1 MATFDELLDAIDAM
15 RAQRTRTVVGVSGF
29 GGAGKSTLARRLVDA
44 VRGSARMRGDDFV
57 DPSLAGERS
66 ADWSAV
72 ERVRLRSEVVD
83 PFRAGVPSTFR
94 RYDWMTAT
102 LGPVEP
108 LPAADVLV
116 VDAVGLFHPDL
127 DGALDLRVWVDV
139 GLDVATLRGKA
150 RDRRAGNDHDRL
162 WDNVWTPNERDFAE
176 RFHPR
181 EAADVRYVPDGDP
194 ESRG

>member
-1 MATFDELLDAIDAM
+1 VATFDELLHAIDAV
-15 RAQRTRTVVGVSGF
+15 RAQRPRTVVGVSGF

-57 DPSLAGERS
+57 DPSRAGERS

-72 ERVRLRSEVVD
+72 ERMRLRSEVVD
-83 PFRAGVPSTFR
+83 PFRAGLPSTFR
-94 RYDWMTAT
+94 RYDWVTAT
-102 LGPVEP
+102 LGPAEP
-108 LPAADVLV
+108 LPAAGVLV

-127 DGALDLRVWVDV
+127 DGTLDLRVWVDV

-150 RDRRAGNDHDRL
+150 RDHRSGKDHDRL
-162 WDNVWTPNERDFAE
+162 WDDVWTPNERDFAD

-181 EAADVRYVPDGDP
+181 ETADVRYVPDGDP
-194 ESRG
+194 DAGG